1 MSYPHDI
8 FFYIY
13 KTAGAFAAP
22 PGLFCV
28 LTAFCALH
36 AFRLKA
42 RAAGCAAALVP
53 LLLWFMS
60 APMGAALITGPLEDM
75 YEDSLPADGTRAAV
89 LVLSGGSCYDRSG
102 RAVQPGVYTMERVVR
117 GILLARK
124 LDCPIIMSGGAVYG
138 GSYREADTMAR
149 WAADV
154 GFSGRIIRERKSRT
168 TRENLKFSAELARS
182 EGIRRIV
189 LVTDAYHMPRSAYCA
204 RVYMPDIELF
214 TFASARVTD
223 PKFRGL
229 VSLLPNHGSFSDS
242 CAGLR
247 EMLGLA
253 AYRLLPE

>member
-1 MSYPHDI
+1 MSFPHDI

-28 LTAFCALH
+28 LTALCAV
-36 AFRLKA
+36 RLYRMKA
-42 RAAGCAAALVP
+42 RAAACAASLVP
-53 LLLWFMS
+53 LILWFIS
-60 APMGAALITGPLEDM
+60 TPMGAAFITGPLEDM

-117 GILLARK
+117 GILLSRK
-124 LDCPIIMSGGAVYG
+124 LGCPIIMSGGAAYG

-149 WAADV
+149 FAADV
-154 GFSGRIIRERKSRT
+154 GFSGRVLRERESRT
-168 TRENLKFSAELARS
+168 TRENLKFSAEIVKR
-182 EGIRRIV
+182 EGIRRLV
-189 LVTDAYHMPRSAYCA
+189 LVTDAYHMPRSAGCA

-247 EMLGLA
+247 ELLGLA
-253 AYRLLPE
+253 AYRMMPK